1 MALHEPLSFSLSLSQ
16 SQLGLSFLD
25 LIKVLFLGEQSTD
38 GGGLNTHVKLPEIA
52 LNIITAVSRL
62 D

>member
-1 MALHEPLSFSLSLSQ
+1 
-16 SQLGLSFLD
+16 LSFLD